1 LLHAHGS
8 SNPRK
13 SACRSPLAVFYL
25 LAAITV
31 ASALGVALSRSIV
44 YSAFSLMGALLGVAA
59 MFVLLGADF
68 LGVVQLL
75 VYVGGILVLTLF
87 AVMLT
92 HRISDVNVSNRAVGR
107 GAGSS
112 SSGSSRSGCCRWRGS
127 GLGGEG
133 PAEAAPTTYGIG
145 NAFLT
150 DFVLPFE
157 VASIVLLAALVGAI
171 VVSRKE
177 VKA

>member
-1 LLHAHGS
+1 VS
-8 SNPRK
+8 IS
-13 SACRSPLAVFYL
+13 LAVFYL

-107 GAGSS
+107 GAGLIVV
-112 SSGSSRSGCCRWRGS
+112 GIVAVWMLQVARKAVWVVKA
-127 GLGGEG
+127 

>member
-1 LLHAHGS
+1 MS
-8 SNPRK
+8 IS
-13 SACRSPLAVFYL
+13 LAVFYL

-92 HRISDVNVSNRAVGR
+92 HRISDVNVSNRAVGG
-107 GAGSS
+107 GAGLIVV
-112 SSGSSRSGCCRWRGS
+112 GIVLVWMLQVARRAVWVVKA
-127 GLGGEG
+127 
-133 PAEAAPTTYGIG
+133 PAAAAPTTYGIG
-145 NAFLT
+145 HAFLT